1 MKPIKLTE
9 SLIEEMKAEIMKK
22 IDEEFTAD
30 KLKSDAESSLAKIK
44 MSDGSFKFSRDFKYE
59 KQFKYEKSDR
69 RAKLIISP
77 VAYAKMLTIIMSQDK
92 EVAWHGTTERI
103 SSREFHIN
111 DILVYPQE
119 VTASTV
125 DTDEEE
131 YAKWMISLDD
141 EVFNNMHFQGHSH
154 VNMGV
159 FASGTD
165 MGHRD
170 KITTQLG
177 DEDYYVFMIWNKK
190 LEWSGAIY
198 DMPSNTLYETDDIDV
213 EISLGDITAGA
224 LIKEL
229 DEKVTQYTYQY
240 KGGSK
245 NGATPLYPVYG
256 GANQTNQTSPANPAN
271 QKKEE
276 PVGGNAHDNFPGY
289 RGAGAGGA
297 WGGQGYY
304 GGYPYGRDWYD

>member
-1 MKPIKLTE
+1 MKPIKLTDA
-9 SLIEEMKAEIMKK
+9 LIDEMKSEIMKK
-22 IDEEFTAD
+22 IEEEFATD
-30 KLKSDAESSLAKIK
+30 KLKADAESSLSKIK
-44 MSDGSFKFSRDFKYE
+44 MSDGSFSFKRDFKYE
-59 KQFKYEKSDR
+59 KSFKYEKTDR

-77 VAYAKMLTIIMSQDK
+77 EAYAKMLTIIMSQDK

-103 SSREFHIN
+103 NSREFHLK

-125 DTDEEE
+125 DTDDEE
-131 YAKWMISLDD
+131 YAKWMISLDED
-141 EVFNNMHFQGHSH
+141 VFNNMHFQGHSH

-165 MGHRD
+165 MGHRE
-170 KITTQLG
+170 KITAQLG
-177 DEDYYVFMIWNKK
+177 DEDYYIFMIWNKK
-190 LEWSGAIY
+190 LQWSGAIY

-213 EISLGDITAGA
+213 EISLGDMTAGA

-229 DEKVTQYTYQY
+229 DEKVVEYKYQYT
-240 KGGSK
+240 GGSK

-256 GANQTNQTSPANPAN
+256 GANQTSPANQSQS

-276 PVGGNAHDNFPGY
+276 NVGGNAHGNFP
-289 RGAGAGGA
+289 R
-297 WGGQGYY
+297 
-304 GGYPYGRDWYD
+304 GGYGYENCYGYGYSRWDY